1 MEKKNNKETS
11 VFIRFKKEEK
21 ELLRELADEQG
32 LTLSAYARQII
43 LTALKERGISTS
55 DTKKTKKT
63 IYGF

>member
-32 LTLSAYARQII
+32 LTLSAYARQMI
-43 LTALKERGISTS
+43 LTALKERGV
-55 DTKKTKKT
+55 K
-63 IYGF
+63 

>member
-43 LTALKERGISTS
+43 LTTLKERGISPS
-55 DTKKTKKT
+55 STKQTKETK
-63 IYGF
+63 YGF